1 MAVKKKLQFNSKK
14 QNLLLEQGRLED
26 ENSRKFLR
34 GALGLATKKVEATRH
49 TILSGPPGV
58 GKTYGCRDEC
68 IKGKVK
74 YIMLHPGMNDLQIAL
89 ALAVGVYELKDDE
102 ELVAIMDD
110 ADDLIFGNYETFNKW
125 KIALGD
131 TDYNLGIIPFYHHP
145 ASMTNTLAALA
156 KQKKPKIIEAIKSF
170 QSDTDIG
177 LSIPMD
183 RVRFVI
189 LCNLDLEDPKAFGR
203 NVKIKSALG
212 PVLDRFNYK
221 RMNMPWEHQWGW
233 LAYVLSN
240 TQPFEEESL
249 TISQKEI
256 LLGWMHTNWPK
267 PNAPLAGLR
276 STSYRM
282 VRKLAEDM
290 INEPKGYVDLW
301 EEKLKGH

>member
-1 MAVKKKLQFNSKK
+1 MATKRSLQFNSAK

-26 ENSRKFLR
+26 EKSRKFLR
-34 GALGLATKKVEATRH
+34 GALGLNKKKVEATKH

-58 GKTYGCRDEC
+58 GKTYGSRDEC
-68 IKGKVK
+68 AKGGVK
-74 YIMLHPGMNDLQIAL
+74 YTMLHPGMSDLQVAL
-89 ALAVGVYELKDDE
+89 ELAHCVYDLKPTK
-102 ELVAIMDD
+102 ELVVIMDD
-110 ADDLIFGNYETFNKW
+110 ADDLVFGNYETFNKW
-125 KIALGD
+125 KVALGD
-131 TDYNLGIIPFYHHP
+131 IDYKLGIIPYYHHS

-156 KQKKPKIIEAIKSF
+156 KQKKHKLIDAIKSF

-203 NVKIKSALG
+203 NTKIKSALG
-212 PVLDRFNYK
+212 PVLDRFEYK
-221 RMNMPWEHQWGW
+221 RMDMTWEYQWGW

-249 TISQKEI
+249 TNNQKEI
-256 LLGWMHTNWPK
+256 LLSWMYSNW
-267 PNAPLAGLR
+267 NNLR
-276 STSYRM
+276 STSYRT
-282 VRKLAEDM
+282 VRKLAADM